1 MPHMR
6 RFLFALVAG
15 GSLAACGLYFDDSKQ
30 GSGRG
35 PTGPDAP
42 QHPYPDA
49 STDKDGGGYPDAGDP
64 YDGGSYP
71 DGCVYPDGRE
81 YPDAY
86 PAPDGA
92 IDAGEPNYPDA
103 R

>member
-49 STDKDGGGYPDAGDP
+49 STD
-64 YDGGSYP
+64 DGGSYP
-71 DGCVYPDGRE
+71 DGGVYPDGCEQYPDAGE
-81 YPDAY
+81 YPDAN
-86 PAPDGA
+86 PWPDGA